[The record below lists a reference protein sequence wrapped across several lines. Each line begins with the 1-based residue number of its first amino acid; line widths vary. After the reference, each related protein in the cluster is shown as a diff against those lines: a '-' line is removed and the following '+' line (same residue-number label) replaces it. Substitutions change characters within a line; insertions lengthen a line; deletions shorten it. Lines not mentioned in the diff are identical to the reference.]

1 MCCKAKKAQCTTFTT
16 IHLYLSIETYI
27 INQKQLPMKQ
37 ILSFVTLLFALIAAH
52 PLTAQF
58 GTTNRLLFTTDLNGQ
73 QETPSVNTD
82 ARGIATVFL
91 SEDRTTMSIHAVFSG
106 LSGPITACHFHT
118 GAEAVAGPVLIGLT
132 DKVFGNRLR
141 ADIPVT
147 AEFLSRALKNE
158 IYLNVHTAAHPGG
171 EIRGQM
177 TLMYDNLYAAALN
190 GLNEVPPVITNATG
204 LFKMNYPPGYFF
216 FRYNGETNG
225 LSGPITNAHIHDGVE
240 GVAGPVVTGL
250 NFSSSNLVGEVSLVN
265 VLSTFPAFLQKL
277 DEGALYVNA
286 HTAAN
291 PGGEV
296 RGQLKNLGPLA
307 FESTLNGDQETPP
320 VATSAFGVAVAGLN
334 TTLDSLTYMVGVNG
348 LTPTNAHFH
357 IGAPGVAGPVMVAL
371 QPSPAPNY
379 YTAKI
384 PVTSEQVTQMFKGN
398 VYVNIHTAANPAGE
412 IRGQMEPL
420 LRRAYV
426 FDLCGA
432 QEAPPT
438 SSSAQGAGWITT
450 DYLNTQLTYRYI
462 ADGLSGPAVA
472 AHIHDGAPGVAG
484 PIFVGVNLP
493 GPVGSGQFQIDGN
506 VVAKL
511 ESGNAYLNVH
521 TAANPGGE
529 IRGQILRE
537 FSCSEN
543 VGVSELSISSL
554 KVMPNPT
561 NGRTIIQ
568 FFAES
573 NFDGQLTLTDLTGR
587 VVGQE
592 NHYFTAGEQAIQLD
606 LTNLPGGLYIARLSN
621 SRGAQQSFKLMRE

>member
-1 MCCKAKKAQCTTFTT
+1 
-16 IHLYLSIETYI
+16 
-27 INQKQLPMKQ
+27 MKQ
-37 ILSFVTLLFALIAAH
+37 ILLSLPLLFALILAN

-58 GTTNRLLFTTDLNGQ
+58 GTTNRILFTTDLNGQ
-73 QETPSVNTD
+73 QETPSVNTE

-91 SEDRTTMSIHAVFSG
+91 SEDRTTMSVHAVFSG
-106 LSGPITACHFHT
+106 LSGPITGCHFHT
-118 GAEAVAGPVLIGLT
+118 GAEAVAGPILIGLT
-132 DKVFGNRLR
+132 DKIFGNRLR
-141 ADIPVT
+141 GDIPVT
-147 AEFLSRALKNE
+147 SEFLSKALKNE
-158 IYLNVHTAAHPGG
+158 VYLNVHTAANPGG
-171 EIRGQM
+171 EIRGQL
-177 TLMYDNLYAAALN
+177 TLMNDNLYAAALN
-190 GLNEVPPVITNATG
+190 GLNEVPPVTTTATG

-216 FRYNGETNG
+216 FRYIGETNG

-250 NFSSSNLVGEVSLVN
+250 NFSSDRLVGEVSLTD
-265 VLSTFPAFLQKL
+265 VLSTFPNFLQKL

-320 VATSAFGVAVAGLN
+320 VTTSAFGVAVAGLN

-348 LTPTNAHFH
+348 ITPTNAHFH
-357 IGAPGVAGPVMVAL
+357 LGAPGVAGPVMVAL
-371 QPSPAPNY
+371 QPSLAPNFY
-379 YTAKI
+379 EAKVALTA
-384 PVTSEQVTQMFKGN
+384 EQVTQLFKGN

-432 QEAPPT
+432 QEVPPT

-462 ADGLSGPAVA
+462 ADGLSGPATA
-472 AHIHDGAPGVAG
+472 AHIHDGAAGVSG
-484 PIFVGVNLP
+484 PIYIGVNLP

-506 VVAKL
+506 VVVKL
-511 ESGNAYLNVH
+511 ESGDTYLNVH

-543 VGVSELSISSL
+543 VGISELSITAL
-554 KVMPNPT
+554 QVMPNPT
-561 NGRTIIQ
+561 NGRTLIQ
-568 FFAES
+568 FSAEN
-573 NFDGQLTLTDLTGR
+573 NFDGQLSITDLTGR
-587 VVGQE
+587 VVRQE
-592 NHYFTAGEQAIQLD
+592 NHSFSAGEQSIQLD
-606 LTNLPGGLYIARLSN
+606 LSSLPGGLYIARLSN
-621 SRGAQQSFKLMRE
+621 NQGAQQSFKLIRE